1 MAESYRLTDKG
12 MREAE
17 ELARRLVGK
26 FERIRDPQDIP
37 ISIAEALRRHGIESL
52 VCLDCRLI
60 PVSLDLPER
69 AGLLWELRFTFLGG
83 NREMSE
89 SGLRHFVERHIIE
102 EEKGR

>member
-26 FERIRDPQDIP
+26 FERIRDPQNIP

-52 VCLDCRLI
+52 VCLDCRIL
-60 PVSLDLPER
+60 PVSPDLPER

-83 NREMSE
+83 NQEL
-89 SGLRHFVERHIIE
+89 LRLGDRAPKELGE
-102 EEKGR
+102 